1 MYKTGWHSR
10 TPHIRYLNNCIQ
22 RGSFIQHGSDA
33 VQSSI
38 CISVAREILVITSR
52 YDDQTQASLTTG
64 QANLTRLQAF
74 SSVAQ
79 QAGKIFQ
86 KSHGRL
92 SLVDDY
98 YQPIINKLENGLYFK
113 NHMID

>member
-22 RGSFIQHGSDA
+22 RGSFIQHGRDA

-86 KSHGRL
+86 KSHDRL

-98 YQPIINKLENGLYFK
+98 YQPIINKQENGLYLGK
-113 NHMID
+113 QVML